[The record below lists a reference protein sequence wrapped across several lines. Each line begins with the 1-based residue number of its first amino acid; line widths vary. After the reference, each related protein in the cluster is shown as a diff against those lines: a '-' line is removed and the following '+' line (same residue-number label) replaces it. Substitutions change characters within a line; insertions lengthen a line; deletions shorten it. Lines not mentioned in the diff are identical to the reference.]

1 MCKIYCT
8 NHENAGSYCNV
19 PMYLG
24 TYFVKGLGSECKFN
38 LGHMAGATAWE
49 EHFKW
54 KKSIY
59 FLLQNV
65 INHTI

>member
-1 MCKIYCT
+1 MKMQVVI
-8 NHENAGSYCNV
+8 V
-19 PMYLG
+19 MYVLRTDLG

-38 LGHMAGATAWE
+38 LGHKAGATAWE